1 MIGLRPRECTHSDI
15 SSEVTWTSANG
26 AGSIQSGIGAVK
38 IECMEEVVT
47 LYRPC
52 GKAELDLVAA
62 LEYKAWPP
70 RLPIQPIFYPVTN
83 IGYAREV
90 NVWNVNQYGKG
101 YITEFQVKKVFMD
114 RYRIETVGNSSHTE
128 WWIPAKDLDEMNANI
143 VGLIRVVEESP

>member
-1 MIGLRPRECTHSDI
+1 M
-15 SSEVTWTSANG
+15 
-26 AGSIQSGIGAVK
+26 VK
-38 IECMEEVVT
+38 MGGMEELVT

-52 GKAELDLVAA
+52 GRAELDLVVASGFT
-62 LEYKAWPP
+62 AWPP

-101 YITEFQVKKVFMD
+101 YITEFQVKRSFMD

-128 WWIPAKDLDEMNANI
+128 WWIPAEDVEEMNANI